1 MRRDL
6 LRSLLA
12 NTRLDDF
19 TLIDSAQTELTCAL
33 CDYMDTKRGRKNRDF
48 YTLMFLLPS
57 LRKLNARIQN
67 SISQEI
73 PSNVQFPAFFSR
85 VFLNEQPDLVSE
97 RRTPNCRHARSSLKG
112 YPRAYDVFMD
122 ATMDSS
128 SAEY

>member
-1 MRRDL
+1 
-6 LRSLLA
+6 
-12 NTRLDDF
+12 
-19 TLIDSAQTELTCAL
+19 
-33 CDYMDTKRGRKNRDF
+33 MDTKRGRKNRDF

-97 RRTPNCRHARSSLKG
+97 RCSPNSRHVRSSLEG

-128 SAEY
+128 AADY